1 VRQRNRATDHL
12 VGLLGVNPQ
21 AEGEINGFIELRKSQ
36 FGGLEIQIN
45 LPISRD

>member
-1 VRQRNRATDHL
+1 MKRIVENA
-12 VGLLGVNPQ
+12 
-21 AEGEINGFIELRKSQ
+21 NGFIELRKSQ